1 MRKLTMGAAVA
12 LSLFVCFSAFAGGKQ
27 EPAAEVKGPTIT
39 VVADENDLFAWFQEI
54 SNSTFTPRT
63 GINVVVEFV
72 PEYRAKKYVIL
83 QAGETK
89 YDVYKL
95 DSFEVPAFVNNDWLV
110 PLDSYLDK
118 AFLDSQLPGL
128 LDMNRKMG
136 GKLWGTSY
144 MNSGEYMYVNTAM
157 MSKLGLTDP
166 PKTWDEFYQ
175 VCKKAK
181 QAGVLEYPF
190 AEMWPDQITWERMLQ
205 NFGSRLFDDKGN
217 AVFNTK
223 EAVAAVNFMKKLND
237 EKLVTYCTGSCD
249 KVRQIMSN
257 ADAMFSVNWDY
268 QTVLLEDPT
277 ESRVVG
283 QTKIMMMP
291 GVKGP
296 DGSIIMDEGLG
307 LSRFGAEANRKPA
320 VEWLKFIASPEV
332 QKQMALKFGWFPT
345 AKVVYDDS
353 EFLNYKPDL
362 QVKTVEK
369 QIAAD
374 FGPQM
379 TQIKYME
386 FRDIVI
392 EELAKNLTGAQTA
405 EQTLASMIARY
416 DKIKVLLK

>member
-1 MRKLTMGAAVA
+1 MKKLTIVISLV
-12 LSLFVCFSAFAGGKQ
+12 LSVCFCFSTFAGGKQ
-27 EPAAEVKGPTIT
+27 EAATAEKGATVT

-54 SNSTFTPRT
+54 SNTIFTPRT
-63 GINVVVEFV
+63 GIKVVVEFV
-72 PEYRAKKYVIL
+72 PEYKAKKYVIL

-95 DSFEVPAFVNNDWLV
+95 DAFEVAAFVNNDWLI

-118 AFLDSQLPGL
+118 KFLDTQLPGL

-157 MSKLGLTDP
+157 LSKLGMSE
-166 PKTWDEFYQ
+166 PKTWNEFYE

-181 QAGVLEYPF
+181 QAGIVEYPF
-190 AEMWPDQITWERMLQ
+190 AEVWPDHITWERMFQ
-205 NFGSRLFDDKGN
+205 NFGSRLFDVKGN

-223 EAVAAVNFMKKLND
+223 ESVNALTFMKKLYD
-237 EKLVTYCTGSCD
+237 EKLATYVTGSCD

-257 ADAMFSVNWDY
+257 GDAMFSVNWDY
-268 QTVLLEDPT
+268 QTVLLEDPK

-291 GVKGP
+291 GVNGP
-296 DGSIIMDEGLG
+296 GGSIIMDEGLG
-307 LSRFGAEANRKPA
+307 ISKFGAPKNRKAA
-320 VEWLKFIASPEV
+320 VEWLKFIASVEV
-332 QKQMALKFGWFPT
+332 QKTMALKYGWFPT
-345 AKVVYDDS
+345 AKEVYNDP
-353 EFLNYKPDL
+353 EFLSYKPDL

-386 FRDIVI
+386 FRDIVL
-392 EELAKNLTGAQTA
+392 EEVAAHLNGTQTA
-405 EQTLASMIARY
+405 EQTLANMVSRY